1 MMCSAKSKQLPHS
14 FTRYTNWT
22 EKSIDRKS
30 TPLLQVPSRKLSD
43 RRLRFDK
50 LNYSA
55 AANDELQISSR
66 FPKLTSLRDDKKKN
80 RPRVVNLDTT
90 FERKYSSRSDPSVRY
105 VSKRDPRKIIP
116 YGDVSL
122 NSSCERKYRLLS
134 DPSTGERD
142 LCVSRRTFYRDL
154 NIYCALDSSA
164 RFKKDMNT
172 SGVHECGRRS
182 FCDTVSSYPCSVVTR
197 SSMSSPVYTDKAE
210 ELFVSKCKNVL
221 NWIHS
226 FERTTLDED
235 T

>member
-1 MMCSAKSKQLPHS
+1 MLRSAKSKQLPHS

-43 RRLRFDK
+43 RRLRFDT

-55 AANDELQISSR
+55 AANNERQISSR
-66 FPKLTSLRDDKKKN
+66 FPKLASLRDDKKKN

-90 FERKYSSRSDPSVRY
+90 FERKYSSWSDPSVRY
-105 VSKRDPRKIIP
+105 ISERDPRKIIR

-122 NSSCERKYRLLS
+122 NSSCKRKYRLLS

-142 LCVSRRTFYRDL
+142 LSVSRRTSYRDL
-154 NIYCALDSSA
+154 NINCALDSSV
-164 RFKKDMNT
+164 RFKKDMNS

-182 FCDTVSSYPCSVVTR
+182 FCDTVSSHPCSVFTR
-197 SSMSSPVYTDKAE
+197 SSMSTPVYTDKAE
-210 ELFVSKCKNVL
+210 EHFVSKCKNVL
-221 NWIHS
+221 HWIHS
-226 FERTTLDED
+226 IERTASHED

>member
-1 MMCSAKSKQLPHS
+1 MVYKNKTMCSAKSKQLPHS

-22 EKSIDRKS
+22 EKSVDRKS
-30 TPLLQVPSRKLSD
+30 TPLLQVPLRKLSD

-66 FPKLTSLRDDKKKN
+66 FPKLTSLREDKKKN
-80 RPRVVNLDTT
+80 RPRVVNLDVI
-90 FERKYSSRSDPSVRY
+90 FERKYSSWSDLSVRY
-105 VSKRDPRKIIP
+105 NSERDPRKITP

-134 DPSTGERD
+134 DPSTGGRD

-154 NIYCALDSSA
+154 NINCALESCV

-182 FCDTVSSYPCSVVTR
+182 FCNTVSSYPCSVVTR
-197 SSMSSPVYTDKAE
+197 SSMSSPVHTDKAE
-210 ELFVSKCKNVL
+210 EHFVSNARM
-221 NWIHS
+221 S
-226 FERTTLDED
+226 
-235 T
+235 